1 MKIQT
6 VQINE
11 IRGNKDNPRIVNKD
25 KYNKLKKS
33 IQDFPQM
40 LNLRPIIVNDDNV
53 ILGGNMRYKALVELG
68 YKEVPVIKAKD
79 LTEKQAQEFIIKDN
93 LSYGDWDFD
102 ILANEWDRVELE
114 QWGFDVWQNEDDII
128 AHEAEE
134 DDYYIEPD
142 DIKVDVVL
150 GDLIEI
156 GEHRLLC
163 GDSTDVIL
171 VKKVLDNK
179 KADLITDPPYGINAN
194 KQTLGTGKKQ
204 FYRGQNWD
212 NEKPNFFEVID
223 FFNKKIIWG
232 GNYFA
237 DKLTINNDWLC
248 WHKKNDKLSFSEFEL
263 AWSNLGKNCRLIQH
277 HWGKEKKLHPTMKP
291 IKVLEWCINMLDDN
305 NIIFDLFLGSGSTMV
320 AAHQLKRKCYGM
332 ELDPKYC
339 QVIIDR
345 MINLDDSLQVKI
357 NGKPY
362 KK

>member
-102 ILANEWDRVELE
+102 ILANEWDSVELE

-179 KADLITDPPYGINAN
+179 KADLITDPP
-194 KQTLGTGKKQ
+194 
-204 FYRGQNWD
+204 
-212 NEKPNFFEVID
+212 
-223 FFNKKIIWG
+223 
-232 GNYFA
+232 
-237 DKLTINNDWLC
+237 
-248 WHKKNDKLSFSEFEL
+248 
-263 AWSNLGKNCRLIQH
+263 
-277 HWGKEKKLHPTMKP
+277 
-291 IKVLEWCINMLDDN
+291 
-305 NIIFDLFLGSGSTMV
+305 
-320 AAHQLKRKCYGM
+320 
-332 ELDPKYC
+332 
-339 QVIIDR
+339 
-345 MINLDDSLQVKI
+345 
-357 NGKPY
+357 
-362 KK
+362 